1 MDGVNQFPA
10 GLVSAGTV
18 SGGTAS
24 VAADAR
30 GVSASGGNPVPATP
44 GWDYVTGRGT
54 PDISAFV
61 ANP

>member
-1 MDGVNQFPA
+1 VIAEGDLTQVKQDLGTFEDNY
-10 GLVSAGTV
+10 GLPHDIALGAN
-18 SGGTAS
+18 GAP
-24 VAADAR
+24 
-30 GVSASGGNPVPATP
+30 NTP